1 MTDTQRIDFIQATGA
16 SVVGGTSD
24 ALLPESFSVCV
35 NRVTGWVTK
44 PTLREA
50 IDEAERIVRTTHP
63 AIAPKLQ

>member
-1 MTDTQRIDFIQATGA
+1 MTDSQRVEWIQQTGA
-16 SVVGGTSD
+16 SVVGGASD

-35 NRVTGWVTK
+35 GRITGWVTR